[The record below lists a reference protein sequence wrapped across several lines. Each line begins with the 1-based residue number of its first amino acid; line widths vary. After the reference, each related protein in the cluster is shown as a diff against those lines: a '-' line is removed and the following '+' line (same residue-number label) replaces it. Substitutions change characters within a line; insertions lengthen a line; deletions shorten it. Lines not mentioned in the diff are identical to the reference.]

1 MVSAQLFNNKITL
14 QENFH
19 IQFWYFKRILHRF
32 PGWRS
37 LVVLAKKLLKS
48 LISARRPSWQV
59 NQLVSRILADKPN
72 WALALHIQYTYKQ
85 IHAFLSTSLEKHY
98 ILQRN
103 RPSIRF
109 GGVIPNFFFLSLAFA
124 CTNRFKDEMLKRSF
138 LLNAFWPQYPLLHF
152 VINVGLTFGHQSPF

>member
-109 GGVIPNFFFLSLAFA
+109 GGVIPNFFLSLAFA

-138 LLNAFWPQYPLLHF
+138 LLNAF
-152 VINVGLTFGHQSPF
+152 GLNILCCIL

>member
-1 MVSAQLFNNKITL
+1 MQIGLKKYGLLGDVGGNNKKRLKKMSSMVSAQLFNNKITL

-19 IQFWYFKRILHRF
+19 IQFWYFKRILYRF

-103 RPSIRF
+103 GPSIRF
-109 GGVIPNFFFLSLAFA
+109 GGVIPNFFF
-124 CTNRFKDEMLKRSF
+124 F
-138 LLNAFWPQYPLLHF
+138 LLLLLA
-152 VINVGLTFGHQSPF
+152 LTDLKMKC

>member
-109 GGVIPNFFFLSLAFA
+109 GGVMPNFFLSLAFA

-138 LLNAFWPQYPLLHF
+138 LLNAFWPQCPLLHF

>member
-32 PGWRS
+32 PGWWS
-37 LVVLAKKLLKS
+37 LVVFAKKLLKS

-103 RPSIRF
+103 GPSIRF
-109 GGVIPNFFFLSLAFA
+109 GGVIPNFFLSLAFA
-124 CTNRFKDEMLKRSF
+124 CTNRLKDEMLKRSF